1 MLISFISTRGLRF
14 RSSLWDQCLKLV
26 QILKMDEYGCP
37 HPRVLSKSFGRLRA
51 ICMWRLDRMNGM
63 RFVKFDSTSFDGTG
77 VSLVFSKLELY
88 YEISTPAPLWRPNW
102 LQWKEKRLVN
112 VLSSK
117 LTKSCI
123 EADFWKEMLS
133 LQYVSSFTKIY
144 ADFPFRNPV
153 WKPREAL
160 LRSVIRAK
168 NNPPAKRQA
177 SRSNAAR
184 PGRNRWQMHLSKFTR
199 FANVAHL
206 IDKMLTVVG
215 QNALKRF
222 FVNIPQYQAKR
233 QNILLQLRGTSSLFV
248 EH

>member
-1 MLISFISTRGLRF
+1 MLISFMSTRGLRF

-51 ICMWRLDRMNGM
+51 ICMWHLDRMNRM

-117 LTKSCI
+117 LAKSCI

-144 ADFPFRNPV
+144 ADLPFRNPV

-168 NNPPAKRQA
+168 NIAPAMRQA
-177 SRSNAAR
+177 SRSDAAG
-184 PGRNRWQMHLSKFTR
+184 PSSMTW
-199 FANVAHL
+199 
-206 IDKMLTVVG
+206 KMCKTHS
-215 QNALKRF
+215 A
-222 FVNIPQYQAKR
+222 
-233 QNILLQLRGTSSLFV
+233 LFV
-248 EH
+248 RVRTAPFQSNPETTPIRP

>member
-1 MLISFISTRGLRF
+1 MLISFISTCGLRF
-14 RSSLWDQCLKLV
+14 RSSLWDQCLKPV

-51 ICMWRLDRMNGM
+51 ICMWHLDRMNRM

-153 WKPREAL
+153 WKPREGL

-168 NNPPAKRQA
+168 NNAPAKRQA
-177 SRSNAAR
+177 SRSNTAR

-199 FANVAHL
+199 FANVDHL
-206 IDKMLTVVG
+206 IDKMLTRIG

-233 QNILLQLRGTSSLFV
+233 QSILLQLQGTSRLFV
-248 EH
+248 EY